1 LVSHKQ
7 TGAGIYK
14 GNTISLAVVN
24 DEFGI
29 VILSDAA
36 NGFGVKTPVSS

>member
-7 TGAGIYK
+7 TGVGIYK
-14 GNTISLAVVN
+14 GITTSVAVVN
-24 DEFGI
+24 DEFAI

-36 NGFGVKTPVSS
+36 NGFGVNTPFSS